1 MVIPIAF
8 QFYSSAASDMF
19 IIPSSL
25 NIFFSEL
32 CALTI
37 TYSFSA
43 PLVDP
48 TFTKS
53 LDIGDS

>member
-1 MVIPIAF
+1 MVIPIVF
-8 QFYSSAASDMF
+8 QFYSSAAFNMF

-37 TYSFSA
+37 TYSFSS

-48 TFTKS
+48 TFARS
-53 LDIGDS
+53 LDIGES